1 MEPLSAIGA
10 RVRSFRKH
18 RGLTQ
23 VELAGRIGRSAEAL
37 SVLERGRSTPSLPVL
52 SRLSEALA
60 VPLRDFFAPAEAPEQ
75 SPEEAALYT
84 ALLGSARRLRP
95 PDLEL
100 AARILTVIAEQR
112 ESEVERERGRV
123 RESGG
128 RGSGRGN
135 ARGGPRYPPP
145 PAPASDHAAGYL
157 RNTLAMLL
165 RLYKND
171 RPAIAATL
179 TRRRRFLAEMGDAE
193 DVAFLDALLKKLR
206 QR

>member
-23 VELAGRIGRSAEAL
+23 IELAGRIGRSAEAL

-84 ALLGSARRLRP
+84 ALLGSARCLRP

-100 AARILTVIAEQR
+100 AAQILAVIAAQR
-112 ESEVERERGRV
+112 ENGLNREVGGLGSARRGL
-123 RESGG
+123 
-128 RGSGRGN
+128 
-135 ARGGPRYPPP
+135 RYPPP
-145 PAPASDHAAGYL
+145 PVPASDQDADHL